1 MTEAL
6 LSLSIFALSVLAA
19 GIAEQRKT
27 EKERKRRE
35 LALLRDLELEALKYE
50 TWTQAE
56 QYYKT
61 CQKESAKNNLK
72 RNGQQV
78 DREENRYARMV
89 G

>member
-1 MTEAL
+1 MTEA
-6 LSLSIFALSVLAA
+6 IMTLSVFAVPLLTV
-19 GIAEQRKT
+19 GIVEQRKT

-35 LALLRDLELEALKYE
+35 IALLREMELETLRYE

-61 CQKESAKNNLK
+61 CQKESARNSLK

-78 DREENRYARMV
+78 DKEIARYAKMA
-89 G
+89 